1 MIDDQHAAAREPTT
15 AELLERLSS
24 DISTL
29 VRDELELA
37 TAELKRKG
45 AKAGTGFGISGAGGL
60 LAVIGLFAL
69 TAAAILGLS
78 TVLAPWLSAL
88 IVGLA
93 LLLIA
98 AVLAKTGIG
107 QLRSATPPVPEQ
119 AISST
124 KRDVQ
129 TLKESVRR

>member
-1 MIDDQHAAAREPTT
+1 MIDDQRAVTPQVTT
-15 AELLERLSS
+15 AELLERLSA

-29 VRDELELA
+29 VRDEMELA

-45 AKAGTGFGISGAGGL
+45 AKAGTGLGISGAGGL

-69 TAAAILGLS
+69 TASAILGLS
-78 TVLAPWLSAL
+78 IVLAPWLSAL
-88 IVGLA
+88 IVGLV
-93 LLLIA
+93 LLLVA

-107 QLRSATPPVPEQ
+107 QLRAATPPVPEQ